1 MIDSI
6 VKFVTGIVKLRGGS
20 DATVIGNTGDRLK
33 VALVPGTQTFDNKDY
48 LNVIATNQ
56 VINSPL
62 NSSTANLA
70 AGASFTGTGEE
81 ILFTAS
87 AQFSLKSDQPCL
99 LQFQQS
105 PDGTNWDISDNYLI
119 PANVGDS
126 RTMQITHLYVRARV
140 TNLGS
145 STTTYLRLST
155 IYTAQMEALPR
166 ALSSE
171 GRLKVEVK
179 NAEES
184 TSPLGR
190 LRTAEHHTFF
200 EFSHRRGLAGSNLV
214 FDENVSSGG
223 NTTEL
228 INKASVQMNT
238 TSTVGSK
245 VIRQTFRYFPY
256 FPGRGTSVLL
266 SGNFNGA
273 TTGVRKR
280 LGYFD
285 ERDGLFFQLSSS
297 TPSIVRRSYV
307 TGSAVDEVI
316 NQTEWNVDALNG
328 SGPSGEVFNVS
339 NQTLFFIEFLWLG
352 SGGARLGC
360 YVGLKKIICHQFSS
374 SNQTANPWSSSASL
388 PIRFEIENLSGSS
401 GSSLIPTCMSILYEG
416 KLEPESGLDHFH
428 VSSGT
433 NELTIGTNTPVGSV
447 RLNPNTNRACIVQ
460 INMDL
465 IMTSGTKVIYWR
477 LIKNG
482 SLTNA
487 NWGSAGTWSQFD
499 GAATSISGGLE
510 VATGYINISGST
522 TISPEVFLA
531 DADLFLGRKIDG
543 TSEILT
549 LVASTSGG
557 TAKLVYSSKIREY
570 LL

>member
-328 SGPSGEVFNVS
+328 RSTTEVFNKKVDGSDIVKMVENLDIVKTYLWFAKFPVVS
-339 NQTLFFIEFLWLG
+339 VREEG
-352 SGGARLGC
+352 SGYLIEYFDLR
-360 YVGLKKIICHQFSS
+360 F
-374 SNQTANPWSSSASL
+374 NSL
-388 PIRFEIENLSGSS
+388 PPRRPFL
-401 GSSLIPTCMSILYEG
+401 L
-416 KLEPESGLDHFH
+416 KLVVD
-428 VSSGT
+428 
-433 NELTIGTNTPVGSV
+433 
-447 RLNPNTNRACIVQ
+447 
-460 INMDL
+460 
-465 IMTSGTKVIYWR
+465 K
-477 LIKNG
+477 KG
-482 SLTNA
+482 SLNHA
-487 NWGSAGTWSQFD
+487 EMMFH
-499 GAATSISGGLE
+499 
-510 VATGYINISGST
+510 
-522 TISPEVFLA
+522 TIQE
-531 DADLFLGRKIDG
+531 R
-543 TSEILT
+543 
-549 LVASTSGG
+549 
-557 TAKLVYSSKIREY
+557 
-570 LL
+570 